1 MMQQAVQRQLDQSQ
15 LLDAVPVHN
24 HAVRAERRANALLL
38 WVPIQRRRWMLGPL
52 SWLLPFR
59 DEKGIALDA
68 LGQEVWQ
75 ACDGKRRLEEI
86 IEQFAE
92 HHQLRFHEARLS
104 VLQFFRSL
112 VERNLVALVVPQAT
126 LSPKQKGPSA

>member
-1 MMQQAVQRQLDQSQ
+1 MKPALKGQLDQSQ
-15 LLDAVPVHN
+15 LLDAVPTHN
-24 HAVRAERRANALLL
+24 QAVRSERRANALLL
-38 WVPIQRRRWMLGPL
+38 WVPIRRRGWMLGPL
-52 SWLLPFR
+52 RWLLPFR

-68 LGQEVWQ
+68 VGQEVWQ

-104 VLQFFRSL
+104 VLQFVRSL
-112 VERNLVALVVPQAT
+112 VQRNLVALVVPQAT
-126 LSPKQKGPSA
+126 LSPREKGPSA